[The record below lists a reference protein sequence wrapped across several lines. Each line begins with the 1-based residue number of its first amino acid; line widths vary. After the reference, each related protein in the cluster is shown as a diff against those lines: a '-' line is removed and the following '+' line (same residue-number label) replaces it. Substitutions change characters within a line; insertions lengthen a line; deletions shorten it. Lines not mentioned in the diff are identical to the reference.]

1 MPFLATFSG
10 KFYHRKLEFDEV
22 TGKIAI
28 IQSKDL
34 LQILI
39 LEKVLIVEIK
49 DKMFY
54 SQP

>member
-1 MPFLATFSG
+1 MPFLVTFSG
-10 KFYHRKLEFDEV
+10 KLYHRKLEFDEA

-28 IQSKDL
+28 IQSKDI

-49 DKMFY
+49 DKTFY